1 MDNVLNMGG
10 FPPLV
15 KKEKKIKGSETQKQL
30 KEQYFSN
37 NKKETI
43 NIREILNEKTSLSVI
58 EKEDE
63 LVEVD
68 EV

>member
-1 MDNVLNMGG
+1 MDNLQNMGG
-10 FPPLV
+10 FPPLI
-15 KKEKKIKGSETQKQL
+15 KKEKKVKDFETQKQL

-37 NKKETI
+37 KKKETI
-43 NIREILNEKTSLSVI
+43 NIREILNEKTSLSIV

-63 LVEVD
+63 LVEVE

>member
-1 MDNVLNMGG
+1 MDNLQNMGG

-15 KKEKKIKGSETQKQL
+15 KKEKKIKGSENQKQL

-43 NIREILNEKTSLSVI
+43 NIREILNKKTSLSVI
-58 EKEDE
+58 EKDDE
-63 LVEVD
+63 LVEIN

>member
-1 MDNVLNMGG
+1 MDNLQNMGG
-10 FPPLV
+10 FPPLI
-15 KKEKKIKGSETQKQL
+15 KKEKKVKGSETQKQL

-37 NKKETI
+37 KKKETI

-58 EKEDE
+58 EKEEE
-63 LVEVD
+63 LVEVE